1 MILADL
7 HLSLQL
13 RCVLRRSCFSVLLD
27 CEQQRLE
34 ARRCVHPIE
43 QGPNSEGKVETF
55 AFKTCNYR
63 FITPILLGDSML
75 THATHACTFHDE
87 RRKIVASK
95 GL

>member
-1 MILADL
+1 MIQGHL

-13 RCVLRRSCFSVLLD
+13 RCVLRRSCVSVLLD

-43 QGPNSEGKVETF
+43 QGPNSEEKVETF

-63 FITPILLGDSML
+63 FITPILLWGL
-75 THATHACTFHDE
+75 YANACYTCMH
-87 RRKIVASK
+87 VS
-95 GL
+95 